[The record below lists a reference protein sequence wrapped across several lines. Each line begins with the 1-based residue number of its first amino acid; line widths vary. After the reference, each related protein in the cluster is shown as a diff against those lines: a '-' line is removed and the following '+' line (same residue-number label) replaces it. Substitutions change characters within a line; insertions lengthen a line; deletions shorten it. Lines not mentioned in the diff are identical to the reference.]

1 MGEFEGGVH
10 LIGGEGNGWLE
21 YDFDLPEEPPSESIE
36 SVRVVLEAS
45 SKRPGAPQTDAD
57 TWPSILRVS
66 LNGIEMARRVLRN
79 QPADSRGALS
89 HMHGFQGRYGEL
101 LRVQLGGEDLARA
114 LEGAATVTLRLECEA
129 PAGRGG
135 GLVVYGSRAGR
146 YPCEVQLLLSVAPP
160 T

>member
-1 MGEFEGGVH
+1 M
-10 LIGGEGNGWLE
+10 L
-21 YDFDLPEEPPSESIE
+21 
-36 SVRVVLEAS
+36 AAT

-57 TWPSILRVS
+57 AWPSVLRAS
-66 LNGIEMARRVLRN
+66 LNGIEIPRRVLRN

-101 LRVQLGGEDLARA
+101 LSLRLSGEDLPQGLQGGTTA
-114 LEGAATVTLRLECEA
+114 TLRLECE
-129 PAGRGG
+129 PPTGRGG

-146 YPCEVQLLLSVAPP
+146 YPCEVQLLLGLAPP